1 MREEAWRAAD
11 DWYWAG
17 PDGWT
22 ICRVF
27 VGGAWIYE
35 LWRPGQAGR
44 GAAATSFTDALKQYE
59 ALGIDKSI

>member
-1 MREEAWRAAD
+1 MREETWRTAD

-22 ICRVF
+22 ICHVF
-27 VGGAWIYE
+27 FGGAWIYE

-44 GAAATSFTDALKQYE
+44 VAAATSFTDALQ
-59 ALGIDKSI
+59 